1 MGETAGSEKKI
12 TKKAWRESQMMW
24 EIAAPVMLCAVS
36 QFSLGFIT
44 SAFVGRLGEL
54 QLAAVSIVQ
63 TVLQAFAFG
72 IMLGMGSALE
82 TLCGQAVGGGQL
94 EMLGI
99 YMQRSWIIT
108 IVTAVILSPLYV
120 FGTPILKLLRQDHEM
135 SQLAGKFSVWV
146 LPQLFAYALNFPV
159 QKFLQ
164 SQSKVWVMT
173 AISVVVLPIHVLL
186 NWVLITK
193 LGHGLVGAAI
203 AGNVSWLIIVVA
215 QLAYVLSGFFPDA
228 WTGFS
233 FKAFESLSGFV
244 KLSLSSAV
252 MLCLELWYTTILI
265 LMVGWLKNP
274 EIAVDAVSICLNVQ
288 IWTVMIA
295 LGFNAAI
302 SVRVSNELGGG
313 NPKAAKYSVMVTI
326 ITSTVIGSVC
336 GAAILGAKNEFPK
349 IFTEKD
355 KVIKEASKLGYFL
368 AASVFLNGIQPVLHG
383 VAVGAGWQ
391 HQVAWINIVCYYVF
405 GLPIGAVL
413 GYRSNLGVQGIWGG
427 MLVGYLLQLL
437 VLLFV
442 IHRTNWHQEALDAE
456 ERVRSYAGTSYT
468 PQGTPLQPIQNV
480 SH

>member
-274 EIAVDAVSICLNVQ
+274 EIAVDAVSIWLWMRKNV
-288 IWTVMIA
+288 
-295 LGFNAAI
+295 
-302 SVRVSNELGGG
+302 
-313 NPKAAKYSVMVTI
+313 Y
-326 ITSTVIGSVC
+326 
-336 GAAILGAKNEFPK
+336 
-349 IFTEKD
+349 
-355 KVIKEASKLGYFL
+355 EAML
-368 AASVFLNGIQPVLHG
+368 A
-383 VAVGAGWQ
+383 
-391 HQVAWINIVCYYVF
+391 
-405 GLPIGAVL
+405 LPI
-413 GYRSNLGVQGIWGG
+413 
-427 MLVGYLLQLL
+427 
-437 VLLFV
+437 
-442 IHRTNWHQEALDAE
+442 
-456 ERVRSYAGTSYT
+456 
-468 PQGTPLQPIQNV
+468 PLKELHCNPFKMFHINYI
-480 SH
+480 